1 MRYISLIY
9 ILLCLQV
16 SHCVEVSLNDAKY
29 SDGILSTETGGIIA
43 TPQLHIQARHIRYTE
58 RLREKKV
65 EASGDILVTFK
76 DKVFVGERI
85 FYDFIAK
92 KGVIDKGKLSI
103 DIWHISGSRIELYP
117 DDTYRIFDAS
127 ITTSEKENPF
137 FSMYAQRLDIEKNII
152 SATPLA
158 MQCAGRPYLLLPHC
172 SMNLQRL
179 WKEPLLQYRVFWD
192 KGVGPCAMVRC
203 RAYGSKNFN
212 SHVRLDLRYHRGEKP
227 VLRLGSL
234 LETEYFLSKERG
246 KICTKNYLGYDA
258 PFNDPNSA
266 RTLRYRLQGIASYKS
281 SSGNQTFF
289 SRWDKISDR
298 NMPTDFHMEKF
309 ELSTEKKTE
318 AHLRSFH
325 KRIITNVSF
334 APKINSF
341 DSGKQELPEIKLSP
355 YPLILNHSGI
365 VFENSLRV
373 GYYRYSFAKDSYP
386 CFIDFDSSRL
396 QYTPTLYR
404 AFSLSH
410 LTITPK
416 IGCHYLLYGNSERGG
431 PLQFCLP
438 FLDISV
444 HTRLLGTGS
453 KVLHSIEPY
462 AKIYS
467 LSAPPKEN
475 YPFIFDLS
483 DGLRKISYLRC
494 GVRNTWCMRNDTSKL
509 PLLSMDTYA
518 MNFYGT
524 SHLSKTFPK
533 IFTSVEYNL
542 PSFCIKTLLGWNTE
556 YAQLDIGTIRAAL
569 TCSADVALSAEF
581 RFRGPMYW
589 KKNNPDNYIVDVTR
603 SPLDLADSMLSD
615 ERKVAMMRFQCKI
628 HPQWIVRLDGNYGWG
643 RKSEG
648 NHFVGKIDLLGLIS
662 SNLRIKLSYTQA
674 ASRSRFEFGVSLVR
688 F

>member
-1 MRYISLIY
+1 MLFCI
-9 ILLCLQV
+9 QV
-16 SHCVEVSLNDAKY
+16 CHSAEVSVNDATY
-29 SDGILSTETGGIIA
+29 SDGTLSTDTGGIIA
-43 TPQLHIQARHIRYTE
+43 TPELHIQARHIRYTQ
-58 RLREKKV
+58 RPQEKKI
-65 EASGDILVTFK
+65 EAWGDILVTFK

-85 FYDFIAK
+85 FYDFISK

-127 ITTSEKENPF
+127 ITTSEKENPL
-137 FSMYAQRLDIEKNII
+137 FSMCAQRLDIEKNVL
-152 SATPLA
+152 SAKSLA
-158 MQCAGRPYLLLPHC
+158 MQCAGRPYLILPRY

-179 WKEPLLQYRVFWD
+179 WKEPWLQYRVFWD
-192 KGVGPCAMVRC
+192 RGVGPCGMVRY
-203 RAYGSKNFN
+203 RVYGSKNFN
-212 SHVRLDLRYHRGEKP
+212 SHLRFDVRYHRGERP
-227 VLRLGSL
+227 IVRLGSL

-258 PFNDPNSA
+258 PFNDPHSA
-266 RTLRYRLQGIASYKS
+266 RKLRYRLQGLASYKS

-334 APKINSF
+334 VPKINSF

-355 YPLILNHSGI
+355 YPLILNNSGI
-365 VFENSLRV
+365 VFENSLRT
-373 GYYRYSFAKDSYP
+373 GYYRYSFTKDSHP
-386 CFIDFDSSRL
+386 CFINFDSSRL
-396 QYTPTLYR
+396 QYSPTLYR

-416 IGCHYLLYGNSERGG
+416 IGCHYLLYGNSDRRE

-438 FLDISV
+438 FADISV

-467 LSAPPKEN
+467 LSAPSKEH

-483 DGLRKISYLRC
+483 DGLRKINYLLC
-494 GVRNTWCMRNDTSKL
+494 GVRNTLCMRDETSMV
-509 PLLSMDTYA
+509 PLLSIDTYA
-518 MNFYGT
+518 IGFFGT
-524 SHLSKTFPK
+524 THLSKTLPK
-533 IFTSVEYNL
+533 IFTTIEYNL
-542 PSFCIKTLLGWNTE
+542 PRFSIKTLLGWNAE
-556 YAQLDIGTIRAAL
+556 YSQLDIGTIRAAL
-569 TCSADVALSAEF
+569 TCSPDVALSAEF
-581 RFRGPMYW
+581 RFRGPMSW
-589 KKNNPDNYIVDVTR
+589 KKNNPDNYMVDVTR
-603 SPLDLADSMLSD
+603 SPLDLANSMLSD

-628 HPQWIVRLDGNYGWG
+628 HPQWIVRLEGNYGWG

-648 NHFVGKIDLLGLIS
+648 DHFVGKINLLGLIS
-662 SNLRIKLSYTQA
+662 SNLRITLSYAQA
-674 ASRSRFEFGVSLVR
+674 ASRSRFEFGMSLVR